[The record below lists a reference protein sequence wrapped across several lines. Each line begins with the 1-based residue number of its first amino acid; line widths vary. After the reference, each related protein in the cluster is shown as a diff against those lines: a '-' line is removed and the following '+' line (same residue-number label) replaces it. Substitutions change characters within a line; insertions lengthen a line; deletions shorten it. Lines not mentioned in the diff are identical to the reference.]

1 MARSSRL
8 GVIGAWF
15 MLSQKTKYALR
26 ALVYLAAMEGPSAS
40 IAEIAIGAKAPR
52 KFLEAILLELKQ
64 AGFLESR
71 RGRFGGYGLAAPP
84 EKIVFAD
91 VIRAIEGPLALAP
104 CASRTAYRPCHDC
117 FDVETCPIRAALLAS
132 RDAVAGVL
140 EGWSLATALQS
151 EATITKSLVS
161 D

>member
-1 MARSSRL
+1 
-8 GVIGAWF
+8 

-26 ALVYLAAMEGPSAS
+26 ALVYLASLEGEPSAS

-64 AGFLESR
+64 AGFVDSR
-71 RGRFGGYGLAAPP
+71 RGRFGGYGLAAAPDR
-84 EKIVFAD
+84 IIFAD
-91 VIRAIEGPLALAP
+91 VIRAVEGPLALAP

-132 RDAVAGVL
+132 RDAVAHVL
-140 EGWSLATALQS
+140 EGWTLASSLASTRATNAL
-151 EATITKSLVS
+151 VG